1 MLEPEIARKCVAA
14 MAGAGLLAMAGIA
27 GSRLAFRTGIGA
39 EEAPRERI
47 SIGGAAA
54 EVRTEKAA
62 PSQGVLKQE
71 KGMEGKD
78 EPAGRTG
85 GGDRERIAL
94 ERRAFQLEADNIR
107 LRARLDDMLNWIVA
121 NVRGTYPLPENQ
133 MANLRLDPVD
143 GEMGVSEDLIQ
154 LLRLDEEEIGRLDAA
169 FVGSRA
175 TLMDMETENIQVEQP
190 EENQVKLNIAPFP
203 EEGRAVREDLIGELQ
218 NTLGSARFTRF
229 LQVAEEGL
237 DEQFDYFGDVDR
249 TLLFEAV
256 DDEATGAAQLYV
268 RDERVIPNRED
279 PMRYDVVATERVV
292 TALPEEYYPY
302 WNWLPE
308 TVTRFHRS
316 N

>member
-1 MLEPEIARKCVAA
+1 MLEPEIAKKCVAA
-14 MAGAGLLAMAGIA
+14 MAGAGLLALAGIA
-27 GSRLAFRTGIGA
+27 ASRLAFQTGFEGA
-39 EEAPRERI
+39 IEPIAGSAALAGARPGEMR
-47 SIGGAAA
+47 GGAKAGEA
-54 EVRTEKAA
+54 KTEKAPVAVATEGQA
-62 PSQGVLKQE
+62 PGH
-71 KGMEGKD
+71 
-78 EPAGRTG
+78 
-85 GGDRERIAL
+85 DRERIAL
-94 ERRAFQLEADNIR
+94 ERRALQLEADNVR

-169 FVGSRA
+169 FEGSRA
-175 TLMDMETENIQVEQP
+175 TLMEMETENIQVDQP
-190 EENQVKLNIAPFP
+190 DENQVKLNIAPFP
-203 EEGRAVREDLIGELQ
+203 EEGRAVREDLIGELRS
-218 NTLGSARFTRF
+218 TLGAARFTRF
-229 LQVAEEGL
+229 LQVAERGM

-249 TLLFEAV
+249 TLLFEAM

-308 TVTRFHRS
+308 AVTRFHRS